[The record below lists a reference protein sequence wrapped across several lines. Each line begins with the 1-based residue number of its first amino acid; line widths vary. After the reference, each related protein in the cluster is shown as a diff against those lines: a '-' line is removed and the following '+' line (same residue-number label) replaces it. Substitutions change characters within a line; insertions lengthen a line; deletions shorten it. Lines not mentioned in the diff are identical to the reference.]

1 MADDTK
7 TKDSRDRGK
16 SGAPEGATPASEQ
29 RRFRGQQPQG
39 DGVRRTVDKD
49 EDPGS
54 GAELDPQDEAFID
67 KAK

>member
-7 TKDSRDRGK
+7 TKDSRDRSK
-16 SGAPEGATPASEQ
+16 SGAPEGSTPSNEQ
-29 RRFRGQQPQG
+29 RRFRGQQPHG
-39 DGVRRTVDKD
+39 DDVRRTVDKD

-54 GAELDPQDEAFID
+54 GGELEPQDEAFID